1 MTTRRNFM
9 RAAATVPVLVA
20 IPAAA
25 SICEPD
31 PAIRAIKTYREVRAI
46 YADAVH
52 RWESDEEVNSTSR
65 AECVAAVAAL
75 TTVPTTPAGFRDF
88 CQFGAWL
95 LSLDEGG
102 DGGLANWWPGDN
114 SDLPSVDVRDAERMY
129 LATLAEAGRAI
140 LPA

>member
-9 RAAATVPVLVA
+9 RAVAAAPVLVA

-31 PAIRAIKTYREVRAI
+31 PAIRAIQTYREVRAV
-46 YADAVH
+46 YVEAVH
-52 RWESDEEVNSTSR
+52 RWETDEEVHRASK

-75 TTVPTTPAGFRDF
+75 TTAPTTRSGFRTF
-88 CQFGAWL
+88 CEFGVWL
-95 LSLDEGG
+95 LSMDEGG

-114 SDLPSVDVRDAERMY
+114 SDLPGVDARDAEQMY
-129 LATLAEAGRAI
+129 LATLAEAARAI
-140 LPA
+140 LPT